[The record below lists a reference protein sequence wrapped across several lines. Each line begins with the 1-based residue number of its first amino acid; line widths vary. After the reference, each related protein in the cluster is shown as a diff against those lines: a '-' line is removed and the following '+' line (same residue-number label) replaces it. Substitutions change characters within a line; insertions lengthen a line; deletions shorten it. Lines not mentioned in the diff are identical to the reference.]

1 MVVYK
6 IIVKPSYKDGVSTHL
21 FDETHLNAILL
32 CRLFSTVP
40 PERKLVKSWNPKGA
54 ELLCTETAAQKTHR
68 KVEAGVGRSYFGGK

>member
-1 MVVYK
+1 
-6 IIVKPSYKDGVSTHL
+6 
-21 FDETHLNAILL
+21 
-32 CRLFSTVP
+32 VP